1 MLLYNGKAK
10 YSRLNIVL
18 SNLLTGQLRT
28 LLELTEYV
36 QLGLMGAGSNV
47 LLNNDRLQT
56 FLHDAKEEI
65 WEEVRTLVPWWGSR
79 RKMPRGAGVP
89 GLSMPSMVGW
99 HWDGKGQRQRRD
111 CPGEPRVGWEHQ
123 PEPKAIP
130 GNSWDSKC
138 SWIQRTSFWNL
149 IYFWHLLMGT
159 RGPARGRDLSIS
171 RCQLKSEL
179 EPGSSHSCLTLENQK
194 EEKKIFFI
202 PSHLCS
208 L

>member
-65 WEEVRTLVPWWGSR
+65 WEEVRTLVP
-79 RKMPRGAGVP
+79 
-89 GLSMPSMVGW
+89 
-99 HWDGKGQRQRRD
+99 
-111 CPGEPRVGWEHQ
+111 
-123 PEPKAIP
+123 
-130 GNSWDSKC
+130 
-138 SWIQRTSFWNL
+138 
-149 IYFWHLLMGT
+149 
-159 RGPARGRDLSIS
+159 
-171 RCQLKSEL
+171 
-179 EPGSSHSCLTLENQK
+179 
-194 EEKKIFFI
+194 
-202 PSHLCS
+202 
-208 L
+208 